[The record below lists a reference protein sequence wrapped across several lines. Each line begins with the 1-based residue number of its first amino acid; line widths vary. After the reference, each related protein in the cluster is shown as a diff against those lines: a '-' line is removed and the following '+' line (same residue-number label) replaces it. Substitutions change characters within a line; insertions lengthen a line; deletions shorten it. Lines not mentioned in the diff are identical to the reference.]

1 MPLSPSRLLLL
12 LSCFAPTCWAGT
24 TLDVGVPEPNTLASM
39 AQAVLQRAYSK
50 LDIEMRPQVLPLR
63 RALLMAEA
71 GELDGDLMR
80 NAAVLKDSPNLL
92 TVQVP
97 VAVAV
102 YSVYRRGDCPQRISA
117 AELADKRVAYF
128 RGIRAIEMLLPAQA
142 LLAASNSWDALR
154 HVQQGITEYAI
165 GMQNESDALLA
176 SHGVKN
182 VCRIAEPISITPLF
196 HALHKRHAALVPRL
210 EAVLREMDKQ
220 GEIAR
225 IWATEEKR
233 AFDGAQREVP

>member
-1 MPLSPSRLLLL
+1 MKLLLRLIL
-12 LSCFAPTCWAGT
+12 LCCIAPACRAAT
-24 TLDVGVPEPNTLASM
+24 TIDIGVPEPNTLALM
-39 AQAVLQRAYSK
+39 AQAVLQRAYAK
-50 LDIEMRPQVLPLR
+50 LDIEFRPQVLPLH

-80 NAAVLKDSPNLL
+80 NAAVLKDTPNLL
-92 TVQVP
+92 TVHVP

-102 YSVYRRGDCPQRISA
+102 YSVYRRGDCPARISA

-128 RGIRAIEMLLPAQA
+128 RGIRAIEMLLPPQA
-142 LLAASNSWDALR
+142 LLAANNSWDALR

-176 SHGVKN
+176 SHAVKN
-182 VCRIAEPISITPLF
+182 ICRVAEPISTTPLF
-196 HALHKRHAALVPRL
+196 HALNKRHASLVPRL

-225 IWATEEKR
+225 IWAAEEKR
-233 AFDGAQREVP
+233 ALYGAQREEP